1 MQIVQWFNAHAAELA
16 VLLSLLTALLRAL
29 WRSLGPA
36 ASQRWPWLRNAVEA
50 VGALSPDLVRFVVQ
64 VARLFGLNLS
74 APSAADARDAELAAL
89 RAANARLAS
98 DAALAQRALVAAGVR
113 QTAPTVA
120 A

>member
-1 MQIVQWFNAHAAELA
+1 MQIVQWFNAHAATLA
-16 VLLSLLTALLRAL
+16 VLLSLLTALLRAV

-36 ASQRWPWLRNAVEA
+36 ASQRWPWLRAAVEA

-64 VARLFGLNLS
+64 AARLFGLNLA
-74 APSAADARDAELAAL
+74 APADAARDAEVTAL

-113 QTAPTVA
+113 QTAPTVSA
-120 A
+120 